1 MLKRVVLPLVIIA
14 IAIAAFIA
22 LKQSKPEKVVIEKPE
37 KIWQVNTVAVNIEQI
52 APEIT
57 VYGRVETPRKSLLKS
72 ALVADVLSVNILEGS
87 LVEAGQVL
95 MMLDDT
101 DMQLLVLQRQADL
114 AEIDALMVVENQ
126 RFKSDQGL
134 LGHEKQ
140 LLQLADKSVAR
151 SKKLEQT
158 RLASKASLDDALGN
172 KQRQLLII
180 KRLNFD
186 LAEHPSRLA
195 QLQARHKRAQ
205 AILEQAEV
213 DVRRAKITAP
223 FSGRIARLN
232 VSVGDRVRSGDSLLL
247 LYDLDNLE
255 VRAQLPG
262 RYINQVHTMLQQ
274 NETILAKASVNQ
286 QQLIFKLA
294 RLSGEVKIDSGGI
307 DGLFSITGH
316 TYALAL
322 GSFVE
327 LNLKLAKQMDVIALP
342 FNALYGLDHVYRL
355 KEGYL
360 QSIMI
365 ERVGQF
371 TNDSGN
377 KQLLLRSRDLQQGD
391 QVVST
396 QLPNAITGLRVEG
409 VSE

>member
-1 MLKRVVLPLVIIA
+1 MLPLVIIA